1 MFVCLCLS
9 LCLSDTNQLL
19 SLSDRGWGKNVGF
32 KHRCQ
37 FGRGMGG
44 RFSPYSSMCRKTDP
58 LLPRA
63 QSASLPYVRL
73 IDVWLSDCIEIQI
86 LSTGAFRYGSTLAF
100 TPAPRITHLMDVL
113 VWTSDWIQTNVHWTP
128 FIQNWILPIWHHWM
142 QLESQ
147 SQVDMC
153 LIVFAKQ
160 VTIALHLSALKVFI
174 VECFTLFL
182 HITKG
187 HLYKALASLSPF
199 ILNSKET

>member
-1 MFVCLCLS
+1 MCKYEVLMSLRCLRLS

-100 TPAPRITHLMDVL
+100 TPAPRITHTMDWFEHQIEPKLMFTELLTYRTEFCLFDITGCNL
-113 VWTSDWIQTNVHWTP
+113 KSITG
-128 FIQNWILPIWHHWM
+128 WH
-142 QLESQ
+142 
-147 SQVDMC
+147 VFNT
-153 LIVFAKQ
+153 FAKQ

-182 HITKG
+182 HITKR
-187 HLYKALASLSPF
+187 SLS
-199 ILNSKET
+199 LV

>member
-37 FGRGMGG
+37 AWRGMGG

-73 IDVWLSDCIEIQI
+73 IDVQCLTIRLHWNSDFEYWSFSIWKYFGFHPCTKHHTPDGCIGLNIR
-86 LSTGAFRYGSTLAF
+86 LN
-100 TPAPRITHLMDVL
+100 PN
-113 VWTSDWIQTNVHWTP
+113 NVHWTP
-128 FIQNWILPIWHHWM
+128 FIQIWFLPFWHYWKE
-142 QLESQ
+142 LEF
-147 SQVDMC
+147 V
-153 LIVFAKQ
+153 
-160 VTIALHLSALKVFI
+160 SAVSAGGSVK
-174 VECFTLFL
+174 FL
-182 HITKG
+182 
-187 HLYKALASLSPF
+187 LAV
-199 ILNSKET
+199 

>member
-1 MFVCLCLS
+1 MEVLLNINTWETFRYQPITFYNGYTLCKYVLMSLRCLRLS

-37 FGRGMGG
+37 AWRGMGG

-113 VWTSDWIQTNVHWTP
+113 VWISDWTQIMFTE
-128 FIQNWILPIWHHWM
+128 L
-142 QLESQ
+142 
-147 SQVDMC
+147 
-153 LIVFAKQ
+153 
-160 VTIALHLSALKVFI
+160 LSSRFDFCRSHNAGK
-174 VECFTLFL
+174 
-182 HITKG
+182 
-187 HLYKALASLSPF
+187 SWNLSVP
-199 ILNSKET
+199 SEPAAV